1 MKSIGAKIGILSSL
15 PLAAIGL
22 SQDQHNAAAVVAR
35 NKEKNIAKSSS
46 RPVLSRQ
53 CLAHRSAVIADISIH
68 QASDVKGLGAFATG
82 RIACGTYLGDYSGE
96 SMTHNEVRARFWNKR
111 DPDIADQK
119 WAESRRA
126 RNQSITGDY
135 IFELQDGSFV
145 CAEDGDLSSWTRF
158 MNHAFDD
165 DRECN
170 VKAFM
175 QTETGGDIHRY
186 PRFFAIRGMST
197 CGTNAL
203 HIVKEAS
210 SCMYCN
216 RSFYF
221 CEAKVQF
228 FFEISAS
235 VDAMRMEQ
243 T

>member
-22 SQDQHNAAAVVAR
+22 VAHGRAATRYQDQHNAAVVAR
-35 NKEKNIAKSSS
+35 NKEKNIAISSA

-53 CLAHRSAVIADISIH
+53 CQAHRSAVIADISIH
-68 QASDVKGLGAFATG
+68 QSSDVKGLGAFATG

-111 DPDIADQK
+111 DPDIADKK
-119 WAESRRA
+119 WAESRRV

-158 MNHAFDD
+158 MNHAFDA

-175 QTETGGDIHRY
+175 QTEKEGDIHRY

-197 CGTNAL
+197 CGTNTL
-203 HIVKEAS
+203 HIVKKKHI
-210 SCMYCN
+210 MYVLQ
-216 RSFYF
+216 SFF
-221 CEAKVQF
+221 LF
-228 FFEISAS
+228 L
-235 VDAMRMEQ
+235 
-243 T
+243 

>member
-15 PLAAIGL
+15 PLAAVGLVAQHGRAATSL

-111 DPDIADQK
+111 DPDIADRK

-175 QTETGGDIHRY
+175 QTEKGGDIHRY
-186 PRFFAIRGMST
+186 PRFFAIRDIEEGEELQYNYGNM
-197 CGTNAL
+197 
-203 HIVKEAS
+203 
-210 SCMYCN
+210 
-216 RSFYF
+216 FYS
-221 CEAKVQF
+221 EIPGSVQ
-228 FFEISAS
+228 
-235 VDAMRMEQ
+235 
-243 T
+243 